1 MGTDVKSD
9 RGGIAK
15 KKSSSH
21 PGMGREFRGLPEAI
35 AGAADYLAAK
45 ATPAAEFDPNQ
56 IFGGSPGSRIGGGGG
71 SQVGECAEL
80 SRGIGVVL
88 GDGWVKDQ
96 RVHTEGVAGPIVIS
110 PPDADVGTWFVGCA
124 VDNGFTLDQARLLW
138 KEVFSFASFGFCKS
152 HAAAFALPTYLSAW
166 LKAHHPAAFLAGVLT
181 HDPGMYP
188 RRLIVADARN
198 FGIPI
203 LPIDVNA
210 SHADYR
216 VELVEGDHLAAPPR
230 QFVERGRS
238 TPAGRSRRQSST
250 KAPVLSPA
258 AAKFGIRLSLS
269 EVRGISEVE
278 VDSIVAARERVPFI
292 SLEDLWRRTEISQPI
307 LENLIHIGAL
317 DSFERRSRR
326 ELMWKAVELCADPR
340 PRTGQQMSLQ
350 LEEPI
355 AEELPE
361 LPPYTALEET
371 EAELEV
377 SGIDARRHIMDLYRP
392 LMADIGCIPA
402 NRLGAIKNNTLVWVA
417 GVKVASQTPAIRSGQ
432 RIIFVTIDD
441 FSGPIDVTVF
451 ERVQARCARTV
462 FHSWLLLFKGI
473 VRKRGGASR
482 RYETDGNNVGV
493 TVVVQ
498 EAFDLAE
505 IARDRSAG
513 HSLAMALGRQRRK
526 QSYRVLDTK
535 GADSAPTRLWHSSG
549 GSAGR

>member
-1 MGTDVKSD
+1 
-9 RGGIAK
+9 
-15 KKSSSH
+15 
-21 PGMGREFRGLPEAI
+21 MGRGFRELPEAI
-35 AGAADYLAAK
+35 AWGAGFLNPAEP
-45 ATPAAEFDPNQ
+45 TPAAQFDPNQ
-56 IFGGSPGSRIGGGGG
+56 IFGGSSG
-71 SQVGECAEL
+71 SQVAECAEL

-88 GDGWVKDQ
+88 STCPEEGHPLGLDWIKDK
-96 RVHTEGVAGPIVIS
+96 RVHASGVAGPIVIS
-110 PPDADVGTWFVGCA
+110 PPDDDVATWFIGCA
-124 VDNGFTLDQARLLW
+124 IDNGFTPEQARALW

-152 HAAAFALPTYLSAW
+152 HAAAFALPTYISAW

-216 VELVEGDHLAAPPR
+216 VERIDD
-230 QFVERGRS
+230 
-238 TPAGRSRRQSST
+238 
-250 KAPVLSPA
+250 VL
-258 AAKFGIRLSLS
+258 GIRLALS
-269 EVRGISEVE
+269 EVRGISEMEVE
-278 VDSIVAARERVPFI
+278 SVVSARSDEPFS
-292 SLEDLWRRTEISQPI
+292 SLEDLWRRSEISRPVA
-307 LENLIHIGAL
+307 ENLIHIGAL
-317 DSFERRSRR
+317 ESADGRGRR
-326 ELMWKAVELCADPR
+326 ELMWKTREIWAEPR
-340 PRTGQQMSLQ
+340 PRAGQQLTFTI
-350 LEEPI
+350 EEPI
-355 AEELPE
+355 QSELPE
-361 LPPYTALEET
+361 LPAYTSLEET

-377 SGIDARRHIMDLYRP
+377 SGIDGRRHIMELYRP
-392 LMADIGCIPA
+392 LMTEIGCIPA
-402 NRLGAIKNNTLVWVA
+402 NELGATRNNTLVWVA

-441 FSGPIDVTVF
+441 VTGPIDVTVF

-462 FHSWLLLFKGI
+462 FHSWLLLFRGL

-482 RYETDGNNVGV
+482 RYETDRNNVGV

-505 IARDRSAG
+505 IARDRAAG
-513 HSLAMALGRQRRK
+513 HSFAMALGLQRRK

-535 GADSAPTRLWHSSG
+535 ATDAAPTRLWHASG